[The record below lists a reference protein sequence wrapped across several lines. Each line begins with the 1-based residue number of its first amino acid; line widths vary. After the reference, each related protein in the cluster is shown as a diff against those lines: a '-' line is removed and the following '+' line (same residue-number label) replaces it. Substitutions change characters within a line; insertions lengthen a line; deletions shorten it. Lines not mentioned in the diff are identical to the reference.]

1 MRKMPFFYLIALL
14 ALFAYP
20 VQGQAVKQTVGIKR
34 TVTKTERMPFGAGGT
49 VTVAGAPTG
58 AIRIKPAS
66 GNEVVINA
74 KIEIQADNE
83 AELAKLTE
91 ITGYITEESLSR
103 VAITVVGSHT
113 KGIFKKIPKKT
124 AAKLATL
131 PYTID
136 LDIEVPKYC
145 DVVLNGGKGDLTV
158 EGLEGSLSANFI
170 ESAAVIRIVSGAVN
184 ITVGQGSVDIALGTK
199 GWRARTADVSVAKG
213 DIIARFPANFSAELD
228 AVVLRTGAIY
238 NIIEGMT
245 PRDRKVEPTERLMQM
260 KAGVGGPRVKFTVG
274 DGSIR
279 LLPFEI

>member
-1 MRKMPFFYLIALL
+1 MPFLYLIALF

-20 VQGQAVKQTVGIKR
+20 AQGQAVKQTAGIKR
-34 TVTKTERMPFGAGGT
+34 TVTKTERIPFGAGGT
-49 VTVAGAPTG
+49 VTVAGAPLG
-58 AIRIKPAS
+58 AIRIKPSA

-103 VAITVVGSHT
+103 IAITAVGAHT

-124 AAKLATL
+124 AAKLASL
-131 PYTID
+131 PYSID
-136 LDIEVPKYC
+136 FEIEVPKYC
-145 DVVLNGGKGDLTV
+145 DLVLNGGKGDLTV
-158 EGLEGSLSANFI
+158 EGLEGSLSVNFI
-170 ESAAVIRIVSGAVN
+170 ESAAVIRIISGAVN

-213 DIIARFPANFSAELD
+213 DIIASFPANFSAELD
-228 AVVLRTGAIY
+228 AVILRTGAIY

>member
-1 MRKMPFFYLIALL
+1 M
-14 ALFAYP
+14 
-20 VQGQAVKQTVGIKR
+20 
-34 TVTKTERMPFGAGGT
+34 
-49 VTVAGAPTG
+49 G
-58 AIRIKPAS
+58 AIRIKPSA

-103 VAITVVGSHT
+103 IAITAVGAHT

-124 AAKLATL
+124 AAKLASL
-131 PYTID
+131 PYSID
-136 LDIEVPKYC
+136 FEIEVPKYC
-145 DVVLNGGKGDLTV
+145 DLVLNGGKGDLTV
-158 EGLEGSLSANFI
+158 EGLEGSLSVNFI
-170 ESAAVIRIVSGAVN
+170 ESAAVIRIISGAVN

-199 GWRARTADVSVAKG
+199 GWRARTVDVSVAKG

-228 AVVLRTGAIY
+228 AMVLRTGTIY